1 MLTVQV
7 LLLGPHHF
15 VRGGFADGSGYGR
28 SRNAVL
34 SSCDAICQRLTRH
47 LRLPFVPLPALQ
59 RQKTREGKGL
69 AGCGPWGGGG
79 RRTELL
85 RPPRPAA
92 RTFASPD
99 NSSAAAWGKKKGD
112 FRHCGD
118 RKKKIRRIEGDG
130 TNRERREERRG
141 GKLTPTSPARVL
153 PPAASPACPP
163 PPAPRKGRHQRPGG
177 VRQRRH
183 RPVRA
188 SFPPSSGRRRRR
200 PDPPPGPD
208 SPRCGAGCPLLP
220 PPPPGC
226 AGRARPGSR
235 RCYFQPNPPA
245 A

>member
-15 VRGGFADGSGYGR
+15 MRGGFADGSGYGR

-118 RKKKIRRIEGDG
+118 RKKKNKENRGRRHKPRTKGG
-130 TNRERREERRG
+130 TKGR
-141 GKLTPTSPARVL
+141 KAHPHIT
-153 PPAASPACPP
+153 CPR
-163 PPAPRKGRHQRPGG
+163 PAPRRLPGLPAPPRPEKGTPSAPGG
-177 VRQRRH
+177 GQAAPAPTCQSVL
-183 RPVRA
+183 
-188 SFPPSSGRRRRR
+188 PSVLR
-200 PDPPPGPD
+200 
-208 SPRCGAGCPLLP
+208 P
-220 PPPPGC
+220 PPPPPP
-226 AGRARPGSR
+226 RP
-235 RCYFQPNPPA
+235 PPRPR
-245 A
+245 

>member
-15 VRGGFADGSGYGR
+15 MRGGFADGSGYGR

-118 RKKKIRRIEGDG
+118 RKKKNKKENRGRRHKPRTKGG
-130 TNRERREERRG
+130 TKGR
-141 GKLTPTSPARVL
+141 KAHPHIT
-153 PPAASPACPP
+153 CPR
-163 PPAPRKGRHQRPGG
+163 PAPRRLPGLPAPPRPEKGTPSAPGG
-177 VRQRRH
+177 GQAAPAPTCQSVL
-183 RPVRA
+183 
-188 SFPPSSGRRRRR
+188 PSVLR
-200 PDPPPGPD
+200 
-208 SPRCGAGCPLLP
+208 P
-220 PPPPGC
+220 PPPPP
-226 AGRARPGSR
+226 RP
-235 RCYFQPNPPA
+235 PPRPR
-245 A
+245 